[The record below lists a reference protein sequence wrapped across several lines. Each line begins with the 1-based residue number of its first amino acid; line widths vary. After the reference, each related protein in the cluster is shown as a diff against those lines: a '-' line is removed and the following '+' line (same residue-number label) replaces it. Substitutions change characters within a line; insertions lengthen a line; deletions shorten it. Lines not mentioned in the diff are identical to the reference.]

1 MLLIISTDWMLPGIY
16 TPTYEF
22 CSCIFQDH
30 SQPSKFD
37 NTTMFFP
44 LTTLFIN
51 AIASIQI
58 NIYKHKI
65 KSTVVQVDPN
75 QSLQYK
81 FPNKMMVDLSLTIG
95 SVLLIMAISFFIYI
109 ISSTH
114 ATVDYTTVEYFY
126 LLMMP
131 ISFNSV
137 SVSFYLKNPNVRK
150 IIF

>member
-1 MLLIISTDWMLPGIY
+1 MYNEEWTIKPFKTK
-16 TPTYEF
+16 
-22 CSCIFQDH
+22 QK
-30 SQPSKFD
+30 QK
-37 NTTMFFP
+37 N
-44 LTTLFIN
+44 
-51 AIASIQI
+51 
-58 NIYKHKI
+58 KKI

-81 FPNKMMVDLSLTIG
+81 FPNKMIVDLSLTIG

-150 IIF
+150 IIFWECGSTFIHCNQ